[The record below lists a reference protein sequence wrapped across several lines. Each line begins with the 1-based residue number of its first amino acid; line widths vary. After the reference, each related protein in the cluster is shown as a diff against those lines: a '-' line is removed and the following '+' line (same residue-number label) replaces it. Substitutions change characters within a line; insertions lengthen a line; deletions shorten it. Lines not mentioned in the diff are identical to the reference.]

1 MTEPGIGYLQE
12 LEQIIEQRKAAAPER
27 SYTAKL
33 YGAGGS
39 RIAQKLG
46 EEAVELALAS
56 VQGDRKRIVSEAA
69 DLVYHLLV
77 LLRFHD
83 LALAD
88 VARELSQRR
97 RPPT

>member
-1 MTEPGIGYLQE
+1 MTETGIEYLQE
-12 LEQIIEQRKAAAPER
+12 LERVIEQRKAAAPDQ

-39 RIAQKLG
+39 RIAQKVG
-46 EEAVELALAS
+46 EEAVELAIAS
-56 VQGDRKRIVSEAA
+56 VQEDRKRIVAEAA

-77 LLRFHD
+77 LLRYHD

-88 VARELSQRR
+88 VARELSQRQR
-97 RPPT
+97 

>member
-1 MTEPGIGYLQE
+1 MSETGIGYLQE
-12 LEQIIEQRKAAAPER
+12 LELIIEQRKAAAPDQ

-33 YGAGGS
+33 YRAGRS
-39 RIAQKLG
+39 RIAQKVG

-56 VQGDRKRIVSEAA
+56 VQDDRKRIVSEAA

-77 LLRFHD
+77 LLRYHD

-88 VARELSQRR
+88 VARELSQRQR
-97 RPPT
+97 

>member
-1 MTEPGIGYLQE
+1 MSETGIEYLQE
-12 LEQIIEQRKAAAPER
+12 LERIIEQRKAAAPDQ

-33 YGAGGS
+33 YGAGRS
-39 RIAQKLG
+39 RIAQKVG

-56 VQGDRKRIVSEAA
+56 VQDDRKRIVSEAA

-77 LLRFHD
+77 LLRYHD

-88 VARELSQRR
+88 VARELSQRQR
-97 RPPT
+97 